1 MCGYDVLIEE
11 GERGTYGEEGQERFG
26 GGGGGIVSKWEGLGG
41 ERKIEGAEGLRVS
54 FSPSVSCSKS
64 RFTFYKHIT

>member
-26 GGGGGIVSKWEGLGG
+26 GGGGGIVSK
-41 ERKIEGAEGLRVS
+41 
-54 FSPSVSCSKS
+54 
-64 RFTFYKHIT
+64 